1 MKLAMATMMKR
12 KDVIRRIR
20 WGVGVAAVAASL
32 AVVIAAA
39 DPSPSAG
46 TTSMRRLTDEQ
57 YRNAI
62 TDIFGE
68 DIQYAGRFDPV
79 LRPTHGLQIQGVSQ
93 IAVSPAGFE
102 QYDKV
107 GRAIAAQVV
116 DERHRTL
123 LVGCTPKSAT
133 LPDDACAA
141 TFFQRTGELVFRRPL
156 KPADVQLY
164 VSAAR
169 RAVAVTNNF
178 YGGLVD
184 GLGMMLASPRFLFDV
199 DVTQPDPARPGA
211 RRLDA
216 YSKAARLSF
225 LLWNTTPDRGLLA
238 AAANGTLHTPAGL
251 TQQVNRLLASPRLEG
266 GVRMFFS
273 DMLGYDQIV
282 DLSKDGVIYPQFTP
296 NAKRDMPEQTLRTI
310 VDLLITNDG
319 DYRDLFTTRRT
330 FMTRALGAIYHV
342 PVSEHDWMPY
352 EFPEDS
358 PRAGI
363 LSQPSFVATFSPPGR
378 SSPTLRGK
386 ALRELILCQ
395 PVPDPPNN
403 VDFSKVEN
411 TAKGTV
417 RERLTG
423 HRANPACASC
433 HRFMDPIGLSLENFD
448 GAGAYRSDENGVA
461 IDASGDLDGSKFA
474 DPASLGQA
482 VRNHPQLP
490 VCLSKRLAEY
500 AARRPLDTGE
510 AAWVKTLS
518 TRFVESNYRLRELL
532 RIVATSDQFFEVS
545 SSTATSPRTTP
556 SPTATSPREV
566 K

>member
-1 MKLAMATMMKR
+1 MATMLTR
-12 KDVIRRIR
+12 KDVIRQIR
-20 WGVGVAAVAASL
+20 WGLGVAAVASSL

-39 DPSPSAG
+39 DPSAS
-46 TTSMRRLTDEQ
+46 TSVMRRLTDEQ

-68 DIQYAGRFDPV
+68 DIEYAGRFDPV

-107 GRAIAAQVV
+107 GRTIAAQVV

-123 LVGCTPKSAT
+123 LVGCAPKSAT
-133 LPDDACAA
+133 LPDDACATA
-141 TFFQRTGELVFRRPL
+141 FFQRTGELLFRRSL
-156 KPADVQLY
+156 TRADVQLY

-169 RAVAVTNNF
+169 GAVAATNNF

-199 DVTQPDPARPGA
+199 DVTEPDPARPGA

-225 LLWNTTPDRGLLA
+225 LLWNTTPDRELLA
-238 AAANGTLHTPAGL
+238 AAAKGTLHTPAGL
-251 TQQVNRLLASPRLEG
+251 TQQVDRLLASPRLEG
-266 GVRMFFS
+266 GVRMFFA
-273 DMLGYDQIV
+273 DMLGFDQIV
-282 DLSKDGVIYPQFTP
+282 DLSKDAVIYPQFTS

-310 VDLLITNDG
+310 VDLLITNNG
-319 DYRDLFTTRRT
+319 DYRDLFTTRHT
-330 FMTRALGAIYHV
+330 FLTRALGALYRV
-342 PVSEHDWMPY
+342 PVPEQRGWIEYD
-352 EFPEDS
+352 FPEDS

-378 SSPTLRGK
+378 SSPTFRGK

-395 PVPDPPNN
+395 PVPDPPAN

-411 TAKGTV
+411 TATGTV
-417 RERLTG
+417 RDRLTG
-423 HRANPACASC
+423 HRANPSCATC
-433 HRFMDPIGLSLENFD
+433 HRFMDPIGLALENFD
-448 GAGAYRSDENGVA
+448 GAGTYRLQENGAV
-461 IDASGDLDGSKFA
+461 IDASGELDGTKYA
-474 DPASLGQA
+474 DPVSLGQA

-500 AARRPLDTGE
+500 AVRRPLDTEE
-510 AAWVKTLS
+510 AAWVKTLG

-532 RIVATSDQFFEVS
+532 RIVATSEQFFKVPDPAVTSSAEVH
-545 SSTATSPRTTP
+545 
-556 SPTATSPREV
+556 